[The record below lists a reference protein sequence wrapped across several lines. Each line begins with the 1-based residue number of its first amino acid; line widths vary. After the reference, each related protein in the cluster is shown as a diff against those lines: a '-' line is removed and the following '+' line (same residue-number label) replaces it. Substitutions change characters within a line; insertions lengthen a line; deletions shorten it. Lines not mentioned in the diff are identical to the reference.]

1 MVMFEGIVRQRK
13 AVGKLNGAVWEVGF
27 ETGVVDASEEHHNKA
42 QLQHTFFSTAPS
54 AFLTAAL
61 TYKEDQ

>member
-1 MVMFEGIVRQRK
+1 MITIEGIVRQREGSLQ
-13 AVGKLNGAVWEVGF
+13 VDGAVWEVGF

-54 AFLTAAL
+54 TFLTAAL